1 EILKIEQEIAVKAIQ
16 SPKTKALVQDLQQL
30 KKNLGVSQF
39 EGTNFTPPM
48 PAKNLI
54 STKQELNALIDWDK
68 NTDLPLKYYKDIRA
82 AVVKDIE
89 AYGERNPK
97 FLNAF
102 NKANA
107 FRSQVGRRETFDKKL
122 TQKIGNE
129 SDGVKY
135 NQFVKWAEDPKNKAA
150 LEKDVGQ
157 ENAPH
162 FKDLL
167 TIARAFKSAS
177 QNIPNPSGTA
187 PTKALYQMFGKLSAL
202 AGGVLIGWG
211 DFTTA
216 ASTIGATLGSGKIL
230 NKILN
235 DKKLLQAAKNYA
247 QKPDAAQGKKLKNLL
262 MSQTSITTTQL
273 SKALEKE
280 LKSLEK

>member
-1 EILKIEQEIAVKAIQ
+1 
-16 SPKTKALVQDLQQL
+16 
-30 KKNLGVSQF
+30 
-39 EGTNFTPPM
+39 
-48 PAKNLI
+48 
-54 STKQELNALIDWDK
+54 DWDK

-89 AYGERNPK
+89 AYGQQNPK

-107 FRSQVGRRETFDKKL
+107 FRAQVGRRETFDKKL
-122 TQKIGNE
+122 TQKIGNDVE
-129 SDGVKY
+129 GVKY
-135 NQFVKWAEDPKNKAA
+135 NQFVKWVEDPKNKAA
-150 LEKDVGQ
+150 LEKAVGP

-162 FKDLL
+162 MKDLL

-202 AGGVLIGWG
+202 AGGVLIGGG

-216 ASTIGATLGSGKIL
+216 ASTIGATLGGGTVL

-235 DKKLLQAAKNYA
+235 NKKLLQVAKNYA
-247 QKPDAAQGKKLKNLL
+247 HKPDEAYGKKLVNLL
-262 MSQTSITTTQL
+262 RGQTNMTVTQIL
-273 SKALEKE
+273 QEIEKNM
-280 LKSLEK
+280 KT